1 MLVVTVV
8 GARPQFVKAAAVSR
22 AFEQASYL
30 EDGLPRLEEKILHT
44 GQHYD
49 ASMSD
54 VFFEELGIPAPAYNL
69 GVGSGTHAKQTA
81 AMMQAMEASFLELKP
96 ACVLVYGD
104 TNSTL
109 AAGLVAAKLQ
119 IPIAHVE
126 AGLRSFNRKMPEEIN
141 RVLVDHV
148 SQFLFC
154 PTKASV
160 DNLKREGIVRG
171 VEAVGDVMCDSV
183 SLFGSLARD
192 NLDLLRLI
200 DVSSKNYILA
210 TVHRAESTDDEVTLK
225 NVVSALKG
233 ASKLYPV
240 VWPVHPRTRLALEKA
255 GLLQSLET
263 EPEMRLIEPAGFL
276 DMMTLEHHAKLV
288 MTDSG
293 GVQKEAYFHRVPCV
307 TLRTET
313 EWVELVEAGWNYV
326 TGLSEQGI
334 LAAVEEMLKRD
345 NSGQLKYDP
354 NLYGDGSASSRIVA
368 SLRRQLAR

>member
-22 AFEQASYL
+22 AFERASHS
-30 EDGLPRLEEKILHT
+30 EDGLPRIEEKILHT

-49 ASMSD
+49 ASMSE

-81 AMMQAMEASFLELKP
+81 AMMQAMEASFVDLQP

-160 DNLKREGIVRG
+160 ENLKREGIIRG
-171 VEAVGDVMCDSV
+171 VEAVGDVMCDAV
-183 SLFGSLARD
+183 SLFG
-192 NLDLLRLI
+192 NLVKDDPELLRNIGVL
-200 DVSSKNYILA
+200 SKNYILA

-225 NVVSALKG
+225 RVVTALMES
-233 ASKLYPV
+233 SKLYPV
-240 VWPVHPRTRLALEKA
+240 VWPVHPRTRIALEKA
-255 GLLQSLET
+255 GLIGYLEA
-263 EPEMRLIEPAGFL
+263 EAGIRLIGPAGFL
-276 DMMTLEHHAKLV
+276 DMMTLEHHAKLI

-313 EWVELVEAGWNYV
+313 EWVELVEAGWNRV
-326 TGLSEQGI
+326 AGLSEQGI
-334 LAAVEEMLKRD
+334 LAAVEEMLRRA
-345 NSGQLKYDP
+345 NSGELNYDP
-354 NLYGDGSASSRIVA
+354 NLYGDGHASSRIVA